1 VTVYEAGLSK
11 SLVAWHVMPDME
23 GPEGEL
29 HSHDYRLDI
38 VVSRA
43 ALDEGGM
50 VCDLDVLEGALEKV
64 VGVVAGQNLEII
76 QPRDAGS
83 VTVEV
88 FARWVHGELGSLLPI
103 DADLSVRVW
112 ESPLAFGGYAGPIRS
127 S

>member
-1 VTVYEAGLSK
+1 VTVYEVGVSK

-43 ALDEGGM
+43 ELDERGM
-50 VCDLDVLEGALEKV
+50 VCDIDLLEGALEKV
-64 VGVVAGQNLEII
+64 VDVVAGKNLEII
-76 QPRDAGS
+76 QSPDAGP

-88 FARWVHGELGSLLPI
+88 FARWVHDELGSLLPI
-103 DADLSVRVW
+103 GADLSVRVW
-112 ESPLAFGGYAGPIRS
+112 ESPLAFGGYAGLTKS

>member
-1 VTVYEAGLSK
+1 MTVYEVGLSK
-11 SLVAWHVMPDME
+11 SLMAWHVMPDME

-38 VVSRA
+38 VVSRR
-43 ALDEGGM
+43 ALDERGM
-50 VCDLDVLEGALEKV
+50 VCDLDLLDGALEKV

-76 QPRDAGS
+76 QAPGEGP

-112 ESPLAFGGYAGPIRS
+112 ESPLAFGGYAGPIKS